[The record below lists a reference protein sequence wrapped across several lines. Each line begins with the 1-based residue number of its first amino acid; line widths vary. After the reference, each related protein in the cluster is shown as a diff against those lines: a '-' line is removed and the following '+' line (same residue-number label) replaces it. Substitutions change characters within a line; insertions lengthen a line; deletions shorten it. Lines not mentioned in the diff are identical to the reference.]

1 MNRIALALAVVMTAT
16 PAGALTLIDDFTTG
30 AYNAFLDVNTTVS
43 DVQTGSMVGGERHTT
58 FQVDTTAGGFAY
70 LRIDG
75 VSGSR
80 LSLDSGIDVLHA
92 LTLSYGDPTTN
103 PLGLDLSAENRFAL
117 RFYFSDLP
125 LEVTA
130 RVYTSEN
137 AWAEGSGT
145 LAPSMVY
152 PIQDLFFSTFVTGGS
167 DPGSF
172 SLANVNKI
180 EITTRPGSPTG
191 ANDFRVLEL
200 VAVPEADTFALMT
213 AGLAGLVVAGRR
225 RVWREGPVLL
235 SKQPKRDVERV
246 SLAAASVRI

>member
-30 AYNAFLDVNTTVS
+30 AYSVFLDVDGTVS
-43 DVQTGSMVGGERHTT
+43 DVQTGSMVGGARETT
-58 FQVDTTAGGFAY
+58 LALDTSSGGFAF

-80 LSLDSGIDVLHA
+80 LSLDSGIDVIHA

-103 PLGLDLSAENRFAL
+103 PLGLDLSAENRFAV
-117 RFYFSDLP
+117 RFYYSDLP

-130 RVYTSEN
+130 RVYTSED
-137 AWAEGSGT
+137 AWAEGTGI

-152 PIQDLFFSTFVTGGS
+152 PIQDLFFSSFVAGGA
-167 DPGSF
+167 DPASF
-172 SLANVNKI
+172 SFANVNKLV
-180 EITTRPGSPTG
+180 ITTRSALPTG

-200 VAVPEADTFALMT
+200 VAVPEVDTFALMT

-225 RVWREGPVLL
+225 RSWRDGAELV
-235 SKQPKRDVERV
+235 SKRSKRDVERV
-246 SLAAASVRI
+246 SLAAASVRV